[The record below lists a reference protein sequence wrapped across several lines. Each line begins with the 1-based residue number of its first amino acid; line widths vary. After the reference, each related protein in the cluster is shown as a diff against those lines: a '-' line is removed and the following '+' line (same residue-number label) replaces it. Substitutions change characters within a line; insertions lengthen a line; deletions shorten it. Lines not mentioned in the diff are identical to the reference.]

1 MTFMLERHKQIL
13 KFIAKLIITAV
24 LLTWV
29 LFQVDL
35 RQLGQAIREARW
47 SLLWIVWGLTIVAYW
62 ILAVKL
68 RLILKKLD
76 CQAGTGVL
84 FGASAVTALYGMVL
98 PGVFDTPI
106 KWYILK
112 RHTGKGSNVFSGMVY
127 NQFTSLLIIIVSALV
142 ALIVTNPGGNWQLPV
157 ICSALLVVSVAGT
170 LSLLSRRVGQRLAK
184 YLTFM
189 LKPLPASVRDTG
201 NKILQQLSVFRTAA
215 WSFHFTAFVL
225 SVASST
231 IVGTIIY
238 IFVAKAAR
246 ISVPV
251 GVLIWQCSVIF
262 LLGRLPISIANLG
275 VREATLV
282 GTLALYGVDASAALL
297 MSMIIFSNKILMAI
311 IGAVFQLYWMV
322 RMPAKNAGA

>member
-1 MTFMLERHKQIL
+1 MLEQRKQIL
-13 KFIAKLIITAV
+13 KFIAKLIITAA

-29 LFQVDL
+29 FFQVDFG
-35 RQLGQAIREARW
+35 QLAQAIREAQW
-47 SLLWIVWGLTIVAYW
+47 SLLWLVWGLTIVAYW
-62 ILAVKL
+62 ILSIKM

-76 CQAGTGVL
+76 CQAGTGTL

-106 KWYILK
+106 KWYILR
-112 RHTGKGSNVFSGMVY
+112 RHTGKGSNVFSSMAY

-142 ALIVTNPGGNWQLPV
+142 ALIVTNPAGNWQLPA
-157 ICSALLVVSVAGT
+157 ICSAVLVVVIVGC
-170 LSLLSRRVGQRLAK
+170 LSLLSHRVGQKLAK
-184 YLTFM
+184 CLSSM

-201 NKILQQLSVFRTAA
+201 NRILQQLSVFQTAP
-215 WSFHFTAFVL
+215 WSFHFTAFFL
-225 SVASST
+225 SFASST

-238 IFVAKAAR
+238 IFIAKAAR
-246 ISVPV
+246 IHVPV

-282 GTLALYGVDASAALL
+282 GTLALYGVDGSSALL

-311 IGAVFQLYWMV
+311 IGAVFQLYWMT
-322 RMPAKNAGA
+322 RMPEKNVQA

>member
-1 MTFMLERHKQIL
+1 MLEQRKQIL
-13 KFIAKLIITAV
+13 KFIAKLIITAA

-29 LFQVDL
+29 FFQVDL
-35 RQLGQAIREARW
+35 RQLAQAIRDARW
-47 SLLWIVWGLTIVAYW
+47 SLLWIIWALTIVAYL
-62 ILAVKL
+62 ILSVKM

-76 CQAGTGVL
+76 CQVGTVML

-112 RHTGKGSNVFSGMVY
+112 RHTGKGSNVFSSMAY
-127 NQFTSLLIIIVSALV
+127 NQFTSLLIIIASALV
-142 ALIVTNPGGNWQLPV
+142 ALIATNPAGNWQLIV
-157 ICSALLVVSVAGT
+157 ICSALLILFVVGS
-170 LSLLSRRVGQRLAK
+170 LLLLSRSVGQKLAK
-184 YLTFM
+184 FLSSMLT
-189 LKPLPASVRDTG
+189 LLPASLRDTG
-201 NKILQQLSVFRTAA
+201 NRILQQLSIFRTAP
-215 WSFHFTAFVL
+215 WSFHFTAFFL
-225 SVASST
+225 SFASST

-238 IFVAKAAR
+238 IFAASAAR

-282 GTLALYGVDASAALL
+282 GTLALYGVGAPSALL

-311 IGAVFQLYWMV
+311 IGAAFQLYWMM
-322 RMPAKNAGA
+322 RMPQRNVQS